1 MARGWES
8 KAVEAQQEEKERSQ
22 STRRVW
28 SAEEAQRQDRR
39 RTLELTR
46 ARILND
52 LHHANAD
59 AHRRMLGQALVAV
72 DDQLAAIDRKD

>member
-8 KAVEAQQEEKERSQ
+8 KSVEAQQEEKARESG
-22 STRRVW
+22 TKRRW

-46 ARILND
+46 TRILSD
-52 LHHANAD
+52 LDHANAD
-59 AHRRMLGQALVAV
+59 AHRRMLNQALAAV

>member
-8 KAVEAQQEEKERSQ
+8 KAVEAQQEEKAREGAVKRS
-22 STRRVW
+22 W
-28 SAEEAQRQDRR
+28 SPEEAQRQDRR

-52 LHHANAD
+52 LAHANAD
-59 AHRRMLGQALVAV
+59 AHRRMLGQALAAV
-72 DDQLAAIDRKD
+72 DDQLATLDRKD

>member
-8 KAVEAQQEEKERSQ
+8 KAVEAQQEEKAREAAVKRS
-22 STRRVW
+22 W
-28 SAEEAQRQDRR
+28 SPEEAQRQDRR

-52 LHHANAD
+52 LEHANAE
-59 AHRRMLGQALVAV
+59 AHRRMLGQALAAV
-72 DDQLAAIDRKD
+72 DDQLATLDRKD

>member
-22 STRRVW
+22 SARRVW

-52 LHHANAD
+52 LDHANAD
-59 AHRRMLGQALVAV
+59 AHRRMLGQALAAV
-72 DDQLAAIDRKD
+72 DDQLAALDRKD

>member
-8 KAVEAQQEEKERSQ
+8 KSVEAQQEEKARAQ
-22 STRRVW
+22 TVRRAW
-28 SAEEAQRQDRR
+28 SVEEAQRQDRR

-52 LHHANAD
+52 LDHANAD
-59 AHRRMLGQALVAV
+59 AHRRMLDQALAAV
-72 DDQLAAIDRKD
+72 DGQLAALDRKD

>member
-8 KAVEAQQEEKERSQ
+8 KSVEAQQEEKARAQ
-22 STRRVW
+22 TVRRGW

-46 ARILND
+46 ARILDD
-52 LHHANAD
+52 LDHANAD
-59 AHRRMLGQALVAV
+59 AHRRMLDQALAAV
-72 DDQLAAIDRKD
+72 DDQLAALDRKD